1 MLPGTQVSAVALG
14 LLSAATM
21 GAADFSGGLA
31 ARRISFALVI
41 AVSHACG
48 LVLLAALAVATG
60 APAPSLADVLW
71 AMGAGVSAL
80 VGLSGLYRAMSIGSM
95 GLVAPV
101 SGVLAAALPVALT
114 LFTRGLPSV
123 GQVAG
128 FALGMASI
136 WLISR
141 TRDER
146 AGMGGFGLAL
156 LAGLAFGTFFVL
168 LARVRAASVLW
179 PLVSARAASG
189 LAATALAMRNGYR
202 SLSAA
207 RPLVWR
213 LILTGVLDVGGN
225 AFFLLA
231 AQTGRLDIAAMV
243 SSLYPASTILLARV
257 VLREHLNGAQ
267 VIGIVAAL
275 AAIALIAI
283 A

>member
-1 MLPGTQVSAVALG
+1 MPGGPQVSAVALG

-31 ARRISFALVI
+31 TRRISFAVVI

-48 LVLLAALAVATG
+48 LVLLAALAIGTG
-60 APAPSLADVLW
+60 APAPSVTDVLW
-71 AMGAGVSAL
+71 ALGAGLSVL
-80 VGLSGLYRAMSIGSM
+80 IGLSGLYRAMSIGRI

-114 LFTRGLPSV
+114 LFTRGVPS
-123 GQVAG
+123 GSQVAG
-128 FALGMASI
+128 FALGMAGI

-141 TRDER
+141 SKDER
-146 AGMGGFGLAL
+146 GGMAGLRLAL

-168 LARVRAASVLW
+168 LARAQTSSVLW

-189 LAATALAMRNGYR
+189 LAATALALRHGYR
-202 SLSAA
+202 SLATA
-207 RPLVWR
+207 RPLLWLLV
-213 LILTGVLDVGGN
+213 LTGVLDVGGN

-231 AQTGRLDIAAMV
+231 AQFGRLDIAAVV

-257 VLREHLNGAQ
+257 ILRERMNSAQ
-267 VIGIVAAL
+267 VTGIVAAL
-275 AAIALIAI
+275 AAIVLIATG
-283 A
+283 